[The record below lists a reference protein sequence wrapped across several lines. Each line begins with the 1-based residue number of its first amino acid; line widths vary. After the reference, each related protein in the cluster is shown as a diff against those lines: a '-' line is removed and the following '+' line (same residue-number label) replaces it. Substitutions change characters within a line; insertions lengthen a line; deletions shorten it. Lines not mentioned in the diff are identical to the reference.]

1 MLKKEDFVY
10 FGKFLKPHG
19 TKGEIGLQG
28 DTFALGDGYDFVA
41 CDIDG
46 IFVPFFFESVRPKN
60 GDTFIAKM
68 ERMESAEEVRYL
80 TNREA
85 FIPRK
90 WVEESDEV
98 SLGYFIG
105 FTATD
110 KSLGNLGAKLCC
122 RRLHLQAK
130 SCDLVLTALLLL
142 FSPSAL
148 IRRTYLYKL
157 ANLFFNGSGSY
168 SVIHV
173 IFMLDRSAA
182 LCFTNC
188 RLH

>member
-28 DTFALGDGYDFVA
+28 DTFALGDGCDFVA

-46 IFVPFFFESVRPKN
+46 ILVPFFFESVRPKN
-60 GDTFIAKM
+60 GDTLIAKM
-68 ERMESAEEVRYL
+68 ERMETADEVRYL
-80 TNREA
+80 TNRDA

-105 FTATD
+105 FTAED
-110 KSLGNLGAKLCC
+110 KSAGHIGEIVDINDSTINTLFVVENNGEEFLIPAQEELIADIDHD
-122 RRLHLQAK
+122 RQTIVF
-130 SCDLVLTALLLL
+130 DLPKGLVSL
-142 FSPSAL
+142 
-148 IRRTYLYKL
+148 
-157 ANLFFNGSGSY
+157 
-168 SVIHV
+168 
-173 IFMLDRSAA
+173 
-182 LCFTNC
+182 
-188 RLH
+188 